1 LKNANQIHKE
11 ISLPRQ
17 RDDKMNEG
25 ILQSQVEGQ
34 EAETRTPNCILVGG
48 GATAMENV
56 LNFCYVLFLS

>member
-1 LKNANQIHKE
+1 
-11 ISLPRQ
+11 
-17 RDDKMNEG
+17 MNEG